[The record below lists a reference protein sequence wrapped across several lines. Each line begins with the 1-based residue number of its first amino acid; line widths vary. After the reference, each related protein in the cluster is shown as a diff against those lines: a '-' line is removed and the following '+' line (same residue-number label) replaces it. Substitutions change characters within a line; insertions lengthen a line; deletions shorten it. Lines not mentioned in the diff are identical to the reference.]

1 MRKRRWVRVPDIK
14 LRLGREVLVIDG
26 ALGTMIQRY
35 DVPAEQCKDQLN
47 LTAPEMIEQIARDY
61 VMAGAECITTNTFG
75 SSRVKLAE
83 YGVEDQLVQINR
95 AGVEI
100 ARRAGAQHVFGD
112 IGPTGLVLEPLGDA
126 RFDDLFEV
134 FAEQAAALAS
144 AGPDALVIETMTD
157 IAEARCALLAARSVC
172 DLPVFVTCT
181 FGMNGRMDL
190 SGTDPA
196 TAAVI
201 LEAAGAAAVGMNCGL
216 GPEQMLPLV
225 EKMAAAT
232 SLPIMV
238 LPNAG
243 LPQLVDGVTVF
254 PGTPDEMGQHAAL
267 FVDAGAS
274 LVGSCCGSSPA
285 FTGAIMDFAKERALA
300 PARSGISGTVL
311 AGPRGVARIA
321 PGAPIA
327 VIGERINPT
336 GKPALADSLRA
347 GSMSVVRSFATE
359 QALAGATLL
368 DVNVG
373 AAGVDAARV
382 LPEAVKALVGM
393 SDLPLV
399 IDTTDVAAL
408 EAALRVYPGRAL
420 INSVNGGAESLASVL
435 PLAARYG
442 AAVVVLALDDEG
454 IPHDAPGRV
463 AIVERVRDAARSVG
477 LSDRD
482 LVVDSLVMTAA
493 TDAQAPRVTV
503 ATLAAVHEMGL
514 ATMLGVSNVSHG
526 LPDRPALNAAFFA
539 AAAAQGLDAGIINPS
554 DRVVMEAVRLADLS
568 RAAGGSTDAH
578 DEAWPAWE
586 AAYAS
591 ALARAKGP
599 GAVAE
604 TNGPSG
610 DSSASSSRSFDIE
623 GSRTAAQKLSDAID
637 RGDSDAAPTLV
648 DDVISEGTLP
658 GEVIA
663 TVLTPAIQR
672 LGDAYGRGEAFLP
685 QLMIAADAMKAAVAR
700 VKTHLPDGEQSS
712 EGRVAFATVKGDIHS
727 IGKDICISLLESQGF
742 AVDDLGVDAAEDAVL
757 AAAATADV
765 VCLSALMTTTLPA
778 MERTAARV
786 ASEAPG
792 TPVLVGGAVVTAEW
806 ASSIGAGYSSD
817 APGCVEAVRAA
828 VARTREGDSR

>member
-1 MRKRRWVRVPDIK
+1 MPDISM
-14 LRLGREVLVIDG
+14 RLGREVLVIDG

-35 DVPAEQCKDQLN
+35 EVPAEQCKDQLN
-47 LTAPEMIEQIARDY
+47 LTAPEIIEQIARDY
-61 VMAGAECITTNTFG
+61 VMAGAECVTTNTFG
-75 SSRVKLAE
+75 STRVKLAE
-83 YGVEDQLVQINR
+83 YGVEDQLVEINR

-126 RFDDLFEV
+126 KFDDVFAV

-157 IAEARCALLAARSVC
+157 IAEARCALLAAKSVC

-181 FGMNGRMDL
+181 YGLNGRMDL

-201 LEAAGAAAVGMNCGL
+201 LEAAGADAVGMNCGL

-225 EKMAAAT
+225 EKMAEAT

-254 PGTPDEMGQHAAL
+254 PGTPDEMGHYAAR

-285 FTGAIMDFAKERALA
+285 FTGAIMDFAKERPLR
-300 PARSGISGTVL
+300 PTRPGRSGTVL
-311 AGPRGVARIA
+311 AGPRGIARIGA
-321 PGAPIA
+321 GAPVA

-336 GKPALADSLRA
+336 GKPQLAQSLRE
-347 GSMSVVRSFATE
+347 GSMSVVRMFATE

-373 AAGVDAARV
+373 AAGVDAV
-382 LPEAVKALVGM
+382 SMLPEAVKALVGM

-399 IDTTDVAAL
+399 LDTTDAVAL

-420 INSVNGGAESLASVL
+420 INSVNGGDESMATVL

-454 IPHDAPGRV
+454 IPHDAKGRV
-463 AIVERVRDAARSVG
+463 AIVERVRAAARAAG
-477 LSDRD
+477 LRDND
-482 LVVDSLVMTAA
+482 LVVDTLVMTAA
-493 TDAQAPRVTV
+493 TDADAPRVTV
-503 ATLAAVHEMGL
+503 TTLAAVHTAGL
-514 ATMLGVSNVSHG
+514 ATVLGVSNVSHG
-526 LPDRPALNAAFFA
+526 LPDRPALNAAFVA
-539 AAAAQGLDAGIINPS
+539 AAAAAGLDAGIINPS
-554 DRVVMEAVRLADLS
+554 DRVVMEAVRLADLT
-568 RAAGGSTDAH
+568 RAAGVVADAH
-578 DEAWPAWE
+578 AEAWPAWE
-586 AAYAS
+586 AAYAA
-591 ALARAKGP
+591 ALARAMGP
-599 GAVAE
+599 AGADGAVH
-604 TNGPSG
+604 G
-610 DSSASSSRSFDIE
+610 DPLSHASRDFDIE
-623 GSRTAAQKLSDAID
+623 SLRSAAERLSDAID
-637 RGDSDAAPTLV
+637 RGDSDGAPGLV
-648 DDVISEGTLP
+648 DAVIAEGTPP
-658 GEVIA
+658 GSVIA
-663 TVLTPAIQR
+663 SVLTPAIQR
-672 LGDAYGRGEAFLP
+672 LGDAYGRGEVFLP
-685 QLMIAADAMKAAVAR
+685 QLMIAADAMKAAVAQ
-700 VKTHLPDGEQSS
+700 VKTHLPEGEDNC

-757 AAAATADV
+757 EAAAGADV

-778 MERTAARV
+778 MERAAARV
-786 ASEAPG
+786 AAEAPG

-806 ASSIGAGYSSD
+806 AASIGAGYSSD

-828 VARTREGDSR
+828 VAQTREGDPR

>member
-1 MRKRRWVRVPDIK
+1 MPDIK
-14 LRLGREVLVIDG
+14 MRLGREVLVIDG

-35 DVPAEQCKDQLN
+35 EVPAEQCKDQLN
-47 LTAPEMIEQIARDY
+47 LTAPEIIEQIARDY

-83 YGVEDQLVQINR
+83 YGVEDQLVEINR

-100 ARRAGAQHVFGD
+100 ARRAGAQHVLGD

-126 RFDDLFEV
+126 KFDDVFAV
-134 FAEQAAALAS
+134 FAEQAEALAS
-144 AGPDALVIETMTD
+144 ARPDALVIETMTD

-181 FGMNGRMDL
+181 FGYNGRMDL

-201 LEAAGAAAVGMNCGL
+201 LEAAGATAVGMNCGL

-225 EKMAAAT
+225 EQMAAAT
-232 SLPIMV
+232 ALPIMV

-243 LPQLVDGVTVF
+243 LPQLVDGATVF
-254 PGTPDEMGQHAAL
+254 PGTPDEMGQYAAR

-285 FTGAIMDFAKERALA
+285 FTGAIMDFAKERPLA
-300 PARSGISGTVL
+300 PARTGLSGTVL
-311 AGPRGVARIA
+311 AGPRGIARIGA
-321 PGAPIA
+321 GAPIA

-336 GKPALADSLRA
+336 GKPALAESLRA
-347 GSMSVVRSFATE
+347 GSMSVVRTFATD
-359 QALAGATLL
+359 QAAAGATLL

-373 AAGVDAARV
+373 AAGVDAVAV
-382 LPEAVKALVGM
+382 LPQAVKALVGM

-399 IDTTDVAAL
+399 IDTTDAAAL

-420 INSVNGGAESLASVL
+420 INSVNGGVDSMAAVL

-454 IPHDAPGRV
+454 IPHDVEGRV
-463 AIVERVRDAARSVG
+463 AIVERVRAAARAVG
-477 LSDRD
+477 LRDCD
-482 LVVDSLVMTAA
+482 LVVDALVMTAA
-493 TDAQAPRVTV
+493 TDADAPRVTV
-503 ATLAAVHEMGL
+503 STVAAAHAVGL
-514 ATMLGVSNVSHG
+514 ATILGVSNVSHG
-526 LPDRPALNAAFFA
+526 LPGRPALNAAFMSA
-539 AAAAQGLDAGIINPS
+539 AAAAGLDAGIINPS
-554 DRVVMEAVRLADLS
+554 DQVVMEAVRLADIA
-568 RAAGGSTDAH
+568 RVAGVSTDIH
-578 DEAWPAWE
+578 DEAWPAWDAVYS
-586 AAYAS
+586 AA
-591 ALARAKGP
+591 LDRAKGP
-599 GAVAE
+599 AGAQGVVGSA
-604 TNGPSG
+604 GLADG
-610 DSSASSSRSFDIE
+610 DPFSLSSKVFDIE
-623 GSRTAAQKLSDAID
+623 KSRSATERLSDAID
-637 RGDSDAAPTLV
+637 RGDSDAAPALV
-648 DDVISEGTLP
+648 DAVIAEGTAPGDVI
-658 GEVIA
+658 A
-663 TVLTPAIQR
+663 AVLTPAIQR
-672 LGDAYGRGEAFLP
+672 LGDAYGRGEVFLP
-685 QLMIAADAMKAAVAR
+685 QLMIAADAMKAAVAQ
-700 VKTHLPDGEQSS
+700 VKSRLPEGDESS

-742 AVDDLGVDAAEDAVL
+742 AVTDLGVDAAEDAVL
-757 AAAATADV
+757 GAAVSADV

-778 MERTAARV
+778 MERITARV
-786 ASEAPG
+786 AAEAPN

-806 ASSIGAGYSSD
+806 AASIGAGYSSD